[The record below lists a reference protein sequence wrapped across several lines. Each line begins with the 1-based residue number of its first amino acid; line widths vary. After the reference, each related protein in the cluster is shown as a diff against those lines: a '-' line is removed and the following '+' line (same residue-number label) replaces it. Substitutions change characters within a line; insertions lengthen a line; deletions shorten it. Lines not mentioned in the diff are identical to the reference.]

1 MGGAGAAVVTQL
13 PLFARHL
20 CDDAAVFP
28 PGSAP
33 LADAVPAH
41 VAHRAAPY
49 RELVGL
55 LVLAAPA
62 LGGLG
67 ALLGGGRCLEL
78 AVTAPDGPAQIAVA
92 LTRADALPVDVR
104 AIEVAVP
111 AGTGVTGFFTALD
124 SVSGDAAVY
133 VEVPRDERRPDAIAG
148 CAERGYGAKLRTGGV
163 RADLYPDE
171 AELGAA
177 IEALV
182 AAGVRFKATAGLHHA
197 VRNTDPVTGF
207 EQHGFLNVLLATDAA
222 LRGGDV
228 VAALAERDGQAV
240 ADAVRALD
248 VDQVGAV
255 RRAFASFGTCSITE
269 PLHELQDLDLIP
281 ASLTPRQGTTP

>member
-1 MGGAGAAVVTQL
+1 MTEL
-13 PLFARHL
+13 PPIVRKL

-41 VAHRAAPY
+41 LAHRASPY
-49 RELVGL
+49 RELVGP

-62 LGGLG
+62 LDALG
-67 ALLGGGRCLEL
+67 PLLDEGCRLEV
-78 AVTAPDGPAQIAVA
+78 AVTAPDGPAQIA
-92 LTRADALPVDVR
+92 DALATADTLPVEVR

-111 AGTGVTGFFTALD
+111 AGTEVTGFFAALD
-124 SVSGDAAVY
+124 AVPHSAAVY
-133 VEVPRDERRPDAIAG
+133 VEVPRDERRPEVIAG
-148 CAERGYGAKLRTGGV
+148 CAERGHGAKLRTGGV

-171 AELGAA
+171 AELGTA
-177 IEALV
+177 IMALV

-197 VRNTDPVTGF
+197 IRNTDPGTGF

-228 VAALAERDGQAV
+228 VAALAERDGCAV

-248 VDQVGAV
+248 AGQVSAV

-269 PLHELQDLDLIP
+269 PLHDLQDLDLIP
-281 ASLTPRQGTTP
+281 ASLTPRQGTIL